1 MKRLH
6 YLLLICLV
14 ALSPV
19 TYAGW
24 NIPVTNFSVAD
35 YSAGTQNWQL
45 LTTRNGWLY
54 AANNYGLLEY
64 DGSQWRIYGMY
75 YGNLPRSIAALDDKA
90 IFIGA
95 TNDFGVF
102 TPTSMGGMRYTSLM
116 TEDVS
121 PDYGEVWD
129 IEVIGQQV
137 YIFTRHRIIVAEYS
151 DADSISLKNVR
162 TLSTTSRVFCAEEV
176 GGAIYVGTDDGLYLL
191 TGTRMNRIHGSDV
204 LRGYEVRCI
213 QALDEQRLL
222 IGTDLGGL
230 YVYDGTRIAPYRT
243 EADAFIR
250 KNQLYTFAVRG
261 DQIALGTVL
270 QGIAVVTTSG
280 KICRYVSR
288 KEGLQNNT
296 ILSMA
301 FDSRDNLW
309 VGLDQGI
316 DYVQLASTRQYFSDE
331 QTNFGTGYATLRVQQ
346 GATTRYY
353 YGTNQALYV
362 RTNTGKPLQLVEGSM
377 GQVWSLSEI
386 DGTVFCC
393 HNRGLFIVDGS
404 RVLPLC
410 TDEGFWKVQPLP
422 DGRVL
427 AGSYSGFRVLNKTN
441 GQWQIT
447 RVKGFG
453 DTAFRWQV
461 DPTGAVWAVATAGL
475 VHLQWADEQT
485 FDNQSVHPYNEAH
498 DWINISRLG
507 EQIVISSLDYCRVV
521 GADGVLRHDENL
533 MNNCLAGETYYAQ
546 MLQDSC
552 GNNLF
557 IIDGTLYIRIRQGET
572 YMPAQPLYSNKP
584 DFVGGFENI
593 YETADGYIIGTL
605 QGYNLLQSSIAANQ
619 AAESMPTIYLREVS
633 MVNHDGKAVYGESL
647 GSAGLSTLHSQPSTS
662 PNAQHLSTLH
672 TAYSRSFEAC
682 RDKNSQRSTEDCP
695 TVFVL
700 PYDEYALRF
709 SCSIDRTPAGNTMYA
724 YRLLPRDKEFTPLTP
739 RAYYECSSLEQ
750 GRYTLQV
757 KCLSAA
763 ENALPAEVTRSWQ
776 FVVLPPWYMTWWAN
790 CLFAVLTLLWLSG
803 VAYVLYVI
811 ADRSKRKALHEQQLR
826 ILQLEN
832 DRTQTRLQAKSQ
844 ELTRIMH
851 EEAIKQEDLAFAHEQ
866 LDKCLHDLQTHNLKK
881 VEERLNNLKQHI
893 TSKAGDESIDWQRF
907 EENFDEVNAGF
918 CKCLTERFPWMS
930 KQERKLCVYIHMGM
944 LTKEMGPMLGL
955 STRGVEMLRYR
966 MRCKMDLDPQAN
978 LKDYLTKITSN
989 A

>member
-1 MKRLH
+1 M
-6 YLLLICLV
+6 
-14 ALSPV
+14 
-19 TYAGW
+19 
-24 NIPVTNFSVAD
+24 
-35 YSAGTQNWQL
+35 
-45 LTTRNGWLY
+45 
-54 AANNYGLLEY
+54 
-64 DGSQWRIYGMY
+64 
-75 YGNLPRSIAALDDKA
+75 
-90 IFIGA
+90 
-95 TNDFGVF
+95 
-102 TPTSMGGMRYTSLM
+102 
-116 TEDVS
+116 
-121 PDYGEVWD
+121 
-129 IEVIGQQV
+129 
-137 YIFTRHRIIVAEYS
+137 
-151 DADSISLKNVR
+151 
-162 TLSTTSRVFCAEEV
+162 
-176 GGAIYVGTDDGLYLL
+176 
-191 TGTRMNRIHGSDV
+191 
-204 LRGYEVRCI
+204 
-213 QALDEQRLL
+213 
-222 IGTDLGGL
+222 
-230 YVYDGTRIAPYRT
+230 
-243 EADAFIR
+243 
-250 KNQLYTFAVRG
+250 
-261 DQIALGTVL
+261 
-270 QGIAVVTTSG
+270 
-280 KICRYVSR
+280 
-288 KEGLQNNT
+288 
-296 ILSMA
+296 
-301 FDSRDNLW
+301 
-309 VGLDQGI
+309 
-316 DYVQLASTRQYFSDE
+316 
-331 QTNFGTGYATLRVQQ
+331 QQ

-362 RTNTGKPLQLVEGSM
+362 KTDTGKPLQLVEGSM

-386 DGTVFCC
+386 GGTVFCC
-393 HNRGLFIVDGS
+393 HNRGLFIVEGA
-404 RVLPLC
+404 RMRPLC

-427 AGSYSGFRVLNKTN
+427 AGSYSGFRVLSKSEIFKSEIP
-441 GQWQIT
+441 GWQIAKV
-447 RVKGFG
+447 RGFD

-485 FDNQSVHPYNEAH
+485 FDSQSVHPYNEAH

-521 GADGVLRHDENL
+521 GADGVLRQDENL

-546 MLQDSC
+546 MLQDSR

-572 YMPAQPLYSNKP
+572 YMPAQPLYSSKP

-605 QGYNLLQSSIAANQ
+605 QGYNLLQSSVAANQ
-619 AAESMPTIYLREVS
+619 AAESQPTIYLREVS

-647 GSAGLSTLHSQPSTS
+647 GNAGLSTLH
-662 PNAQHLSTLH
+662 
-672 TAYSRSFEAC
+672 
-682 RDKNSQRSTEDCP
+682 SQRSTEDCP

-776 FVVLPPWYMTWWAN
+776 FVILPPWYMTWWAY

-907 EENFDEVNAGF
+907 EENFDELNAGL
-918 CKCLTERFPWMS
+918 CKQLTERYPWMN
-930 KQERKLCVYIHMGM
+930 KQERKLCIYIRMGL
-944 LTKEMGPMLGL
+944 LTKEIAPMLGL

>member
-1 MKRLH
+1 
-6 YLLLICLV
+6 
-14 ALSPV
+14 
-19 TYAGW
+19 
-24 NIPVTNFSVAD
+24 
-35 YSAGTQNWQL
+35 
-45 LTTRNGWLY
+45 
-54 AANNYGLLEY
+54 
-64 DGSQWRIYGMY
+64 
-75 YGNLPRSIAALDDKA
+75 
-90 IFIGA
+90 
-95 TNDFGVF
+95 
-102 TPTSMGGMRYTSLM
+102 
-116 TEDVS
+116 
-121 PDYGEVWD
+121 
-129 IEVIGQQV
+129 
-137 YIFTRHRIIVAEYS
+137 
-151 DADSISLKNVR
+151 
-162 TLSTTSRVFCAEEV
+162 
-176 GGAIYVGTDDGLYLL
+176 
-191 TGTRMNRIHGSDV
+191 
-204 LRGYEVRCI
+204 
-213 QALDEQRLL
+213 
-222 IGTDLGGL
+222 
-230 YVYDGTRIAPYRT
+230 
-243 EADAFIR
+243 
-250 KNQLYTFAVRG
+250 
-261 DQIALGTVL
+261 
-270 QGIAVVTTSG
+270 
-280 KICRYVSR
+280 
-288 KEGLQNNT
+288 
-296 ILSMA
+296 
-301 FDSRDNLW
+301 
-309 VGLDQGI
+309 
-316 DYVQLASTRQYFSDE
+316 
-331 QTNFGTGYATLRVQQ
+331 
-346 GATTRYY
+346 
-353 YGTNQALYV
+353 
-362 RTNTGKPLQLVEGSM
+362 M
-377 GQVWSLSEI
+377 GQVWSLNEI
-386 DGTVFCC
+386 GGTVFCC

-404 RVLPLC
+404 RMRPLC

-427 AGSYSGFRVLNKTN
+427 AGSYSGFRVLSKDTPPAPLAKGSVNSAVTE
-441 GQWQIT
+441 WQVT
-447 RVKGFG
+447 RVKGFD

-485 FDNQSVHPYNEAH
+485 FDSQSVHPYNEAH

-546 MLQDSC
+546 MLQDSR

-605 QGYNLLQSSIAANQ
+605 QGYSMLQPSVVSRQ
-619 AAESMPTIYLREVS
+619 PSEPSVPTIYLREVS

-647 GSAGLSTLHSQPSTS
+647 GSDDLSTL
-662 PNAQHLSTLH
+662 
-672 TAYSRSFEAC
+672 
-682 RDKNSQRSTEDCP
+682 NSQRSTEDCP

-776 FVVLPPWYMTWWAN
+776 FVVLPPWYMTWWAY

-918 CKCLTERFPWMS
+918 CKQLTERYPWMN
-930 KQERKLCVYIHMGM
+930 KQERKLCIYIRMGL
-944 LTKEMGPMLGL
+944 LTKEIAPMLGL

-966 MRCKMDLDPQAN
+966 MRCKMDLDAQAN

>member
-1 MKRLH
+1 M
-6 YLLLICLV
+6 
-14 ALSPV
+14 
-19 TYAGW
+19 
-24 NIPVTNFSVAD
+24 
-35 YSAGTQNWQL
+35 
-45 LTTRNGWLY
+45 
-54 AANNYGLLEY
+54 
-64 DGSQWRIYGMY
+64 
-75 YGNLPRSIAALDDKA
+75 
-90 IFIGA
+90 
-95 TNDFGVF
+95 
-102 TPTSMGGMRYTSLM
+102 
-116 TEDVS
+116 
-121 PDYGEVWD
+121 
-129 IEVIGQQV
+129 
-137 YIFTRHRIIVAEYS
+137 
-151 DADSISLKNVR
+151 
-162 TLSTTSRVFCAEEV
+162 
-176 GGAIYVGTDDGLYLL
+176 
-191 TGTRMNRIHGSDV
+191 
-204 LRGYEVRCI
+204 
-213 QALDEQRLL
+213 
-222 IGTDLGGL
+222 
-230 YVYDGTRIAPYRT
+230 
-243 EADAFIR
+243 
-250 KNQLYTFAVRG
+250 
-261 DQIALGTVL
+261 
-270 QGIAVVTTSG
+270 
-280 KICRYVSR
+280 
-288 KEGLQNNT
+288 
-296 ILSMA
+296 
-301 FDSRDNLW
+301 
-309 VGLDQGI
+309 
-316 DYVQLASTRQYFSDE
+316 
-331 QTNFGTGYATLRVQQ
+331 
-346 GATTRYY
+346 
-353 YGTNQALYV
+353 
-362 RTNTGKPLQLVEGSM
+362 
-377 GQVWSLSEI
+377 
-386 DGTVFCC
+386 
-393 HNRGLFIVDGS
+393 
-404 RVLPLC
+404 
-410 TDEGFWKVQPLP
+410 
-422 DGRVL
+422 
-427 AGSYSGFRVLNKTN
+427 
-441 GQWQIT
+441 
-447 RVKGFG
+447 KGFD

-521 GADGVLRHDENL
+521 GADGVLRQDENL

-546 MLQDSC
+546 MLQDSR

-572 YMPAQPLYSNKP
+572 YMPAQPLYSNKH

-647 GSAGLSTLHSQPSTS
+647 GSACLSTLHAQP
-662 PNAQHLSTLH
+662 
-672 TAYSRSFEAC
+672 
-682 RDKNSQRSTEDCP
+682 STEDCP

-776 FVVLPPWYMTWWAN
+776 FVVLPPWYMTWWAY

-881 VEERLNNLKQHI
+881 VEERLNNLKSDNIRPGQ
-893 TSKAGDESIDWQRF
+893 
-907 EENFDEVNAGF
+907 V
-918 CKCLTERFPWMS
+918 
-930 KQERKLCVYIHMGM
+930 
-944 LTKEMGPMLGL
+944 
-955 STRGVEMLRYR
+955 LR
-966 MRCKMDLDPQAN
+966 C
-978 LKDYLTKITSN
+978 S
-989 A
+989 